1 MKAVTFRSKNEALKI
16 SELPVPKP
24 SKGEVLVKIA
34 YAAFN
39 HLDLWI
45 WKEDS
50 LQNYVIPGADGSG
63 VVYAIGDGVNKNWIG
78 KEVLIDP
85 GVHWGADENLHSEQ
99 YEIIGNPTN
108 GTFAEFIRMPVENIH
123 EKPCHL
129 TLKEAA
135 AIPLAAL
142 TAYRALFTKA
152 RLKSSDKVLITGAG
166 GGAAIYLVQ
175 MAVAAGASV
184 YVTSSSYEK
193 INRAKQ
199 LGAIE
204 GYNYREEDWTN
215 KAKEQAGGFNVIV
228 DSAGGNG
235 FAQLTEVA
243 SPGARIVVFG
253 RTAGNINNLKPSMI
267 FNKQLQIMGT
277 LMGTPNEFRSMLEF
291 YEKHQLH
298 PVIDKEFALED
309 FQQAAS
315 YMQTGNHF
323 GKIILSVSK
332 NAHPEI
338 DTIKTKI
345 NLANGCSF

>member
-1 MKAVTFRSKNEALKI
+1 
-16 SELPVPKP
+16 
-24 SKGEVLVKIA
+24 
-34 YAAFN
+34 
-39 HLDLWI
+39 
-45 WKEDS
+45 
-50 LQNYVIPGADGSG
+50 
-63 VVYAIGDGVNKNWIG
+63 
-78 KEVLIDP
+78 
-85 GVHWGADENLHSEQ
+85 
-99 YEIIGNPTN
+99 
-108 GTFAEFIRMPVENIH
+108 
-123 EKPCHL
+123 
-129 TLKEAA
+129 
-135 AIPLAAL
+135 
-142 TAYRALFTKA
+142 
-152 RLKSSDKVLITGAG
+152 
-166 GGAAIYLVQ
+166 
-175 MAVAAGASV
+175 
-184 YVTSSSYEK
+184 
-193 INRAKQ
+193 
-199 LGAIE
+199 
-204 GYNYREEDWTN
+204 
-215 KAKEQAGGFNVIV
+215 
-228 DSAGGNG
+228 
-235 FAQLTEVA
+235 VA